1 MTACPSTKPRP
12 LPSPCR
18 FDIPVCS
25 PAGPRAIAGAVGL
38 QRRSTDSVQLQK
50 DQQRFNRRIIV
61 LPSDRRSRTGSSLQ
75 TSGFEPADPTV
86 SSPG

>member
-1 MTACPSTKPRP
+1 MTACPSTKPHP
-12 LPSPCR
+12 LPSPRR
-18 FDIPVCS
+18 FDIPFAR
-25 PAGPRAIAGAVGL
+25 PQEAIAGAVGL
-38 QRRSTDSVQLQK
+38 QRRSTDSVRLQK